1 MSSDKPYSEK
11 PPKDGDLDRQKRKL
25 RRQVQEKQRNAAPG
39 LRPDDIGVVR
49 VEFSVPASRLFGPGG
64 LTTGDDAGGRTV
76 DNDGDPNDDI
86 LIFDNDMGPNGDPV
100 LQVPWP
106 PLSDPD

>member
-1 MSSDKPYSEK
+1 MPNKTQR
-11 PPKDGDLDRQKRKL
+11 PPKDREDALARRKRQL
-25 RRQVQEKQRNAAPG
+25 RRQHDAKRAAGPG

-49 VEFSVPASRLFGPGG
+49 VEFSVPASRIFGPGS
-64 LTTGDDAGGRTV
+64 LTGGAGTGGRTV

-86 LIFDNDMGPNGDPV
+86 LIFDSDAGPSGDEV

-106 PLSDPD
+106 PGSDPD

>member
-1 MSSDKPYSEK
+1 MSDKSKTRTDTE
-11 PPKDGDLDRQKRKL
+11 GDAQARQKRLL
-25 RRQVQEKQRNAAPG
+25 RRQHEARKADCPG

-49 VEFSVPASRLFGPGG
+49 VEFSVPASRLFDADSFIGG
-64 LTTGDDAGGRTV
+64 GSTGGRTV

-86 LIFDNDMGPNGDPV
+86 LIFDSDTGPNGDEV

-106 PLSDPD
+106 PGSDPD